1 MLVRLQNSPYFCV
14 FKYARAVKQ
23 KVWNETLTPRFTD
36 FFTDFEK
43 KTDCIAVYVLVSS
56 KNISLFSSKAVR
68 QTKATRWER
77 RWEEGGGG
85 VEYGCHYP
93 KVTLRFFENDSNLTQ
108 SSPSVPSFFAKT
120 HFTTEFGC
128 YGYKIH

>member
-14 FKYARAVKQ
+14 FNYARAVKQ
-23 KVWNETLTPRFTD
+23 KAWNETLTPRFTD

-56 KNISLFSSKAVR
+56 KKIFLFSSKAVR
-68 QTKATRWER
+68 QTKATRWEK
-77 RWEEGGGG
+77 RWEGGGG
-85 VEYGCHYP
+85 VGVDGCHYP
-93 KVTLRFFENDSNLTQ
+93 KVTLRFFENDLNLTQ
-108 SSPSVPSFFAKT
+108 FSPSVPSFFAKT